1 MFSHRMA
8 SLCRLGIGYRMEFV
22 TSNLDQFRTTKQSQ
36 ITSIYICIYIG
47 HPYTTNR
54 PLPSKKNEPMVEVE
68 MEPMAQSLQEEREGA
83 RRVALLRS
91 C

>member
-1 MFSHRMA
+1 M
-8 SLCRLGIGYRMEFV
+8 YR
-22 TSNLDQFRTTKQSQ
+22 
-36 ITSIYICIYIG
+36 G
-47 HPYTTNR
+47 HSYTTNR

-83 RRVALLRS
+83 RVALLRS

>member
-36 ITSIYICIYIG
+36 NHIYIYMYRG
-47 HPYTTNR
+47 HSYTTNR

-83 RRVALLRS
+83 RVALLRS